1 MVIENAVLTP
11 PEPGREPERNT
22 VTLTPELMR
31 PFRTR
36 ITTGPNGKP
45 VVMVEFVMGAMAPV
59 PGPVLVMP
67 GGGPART
74 VNTPEL
80 ERLRGELAAHV
91 CRDVR
96 RWADGYD
103 AAVSKKP
110 LDTSAPT
117 V

>member
-1 MVIENAVLTP
+1 MVIENATLTP
-11 PEPGREPERNT
+11 PEPERKP

-36 ITTGPNGKP
+36 IAPGPNGKP

-59 PGPVLVMP
+59 PGPVLHIP
-67 GGGPART
+67 GGQPKV

-80 ERLRGELAAHV
+80 EQLRGELAAHV
-91 CRDVR
+91 CEDVR
-96 RWADGYD
+96 RWADGY
-103 AAVSKKP
+103 AAVIKKP
-110 LDTSAPT
+110 LDTPAPS